1 MPVKSHL
8 QEPQSAHLKSCTGR
22 LGSALAVSYCLLG
35 IFLKGLEWLL
45 FPKGHSWYAISRVVS
60 PLALEIILVLK
71 NLPLKYN
78 HLCGKP
84 LSAEILHSRDLPIN
98 ELVT

>member
-1 MPVKSHL
+1 MQLKSYL
-8 QEPQSAHLKSCTGR
+8 PEPQSAHLKSCTGR

-35 IFLKGLEWLL
+35 VLLKGLERLL
-45 FPKGHSWYAISRVVS
+45 FPKGHSGYAISGVVN

-84 LSAEILHSRDLPIN
+84 LPAEILHSRDLPIN
-98 ELVT
+98 